1 MCGHKFLPPPFI
13 ASLFLSLL
21 SHNLIFFLPQ
31 TLVPCPV
38 IGPVFADLFFSFTYF
53 WMIFFFALFYQV
65 FELQKQE
72 ASDEIAKLENE
83 VFDLQERLQEEARF
97 DISLITGSGRG
108 RPKSDAFVA
117 HVRCLLATGL
127 LSLLYFLLFFLL
139 SPLLS
144 FHLSFCPDCSYMLF
158 VDVCVCK
165 EV

>member
-1 MCGHKFLPPPFI
+1 MCGHTFVPAPFHRFTFLISSVSHPNFLFTPDSRYGSCDWPSFRRFVFLFH
-13 ASLFLSLL
+13 LFLD
-21 SHNLIFFLPQ
+21 
-31 TLVPCPV
+31 V
-38 IGPVFADLFFSFTYF
+38 
-53 WMIFFFALFYQV
+53 FFFALCYQV
-65 FELQKQE
+65 FELKQQE
-72 ASDEIAKLENE
+72 ASDEITKLENE

-127 LSLLYFLLFFLL
+127 LSLLYFLLFSLL

-165 EV
+165 RV